1 MTQSNSLRKL
11 MTGAGAAAV
20 LAGSLTAGDPGKTV
34 INDKMPIES
43 SFCDIFKKNT
53 LYEGDG
59 FIKKVK
65 LKGRY
70 HGQFI
75 SQSED
80 INGVYN
86 NSYNEYDHRRF
97 RLGLEIEMAHDL
109 TLVASNNI
117 ADGTGGFG
125 ATVGHGL
132 TTGTFF
138 DDWDELNLA
147 WEPSDDFYVI
157 VGKQKQKIT
166 RENTTSSNSILTI
179 ERAPITNS
187 VISNKPWGVAVGF
200 KALGLSHEVGAWV
213 AGGDR
218 DVNGERWDYAD
229 FDSRESFTYR
239 TSYDLAEST
248 TLFFDYQ
255 YTDNSGGF
263 INPGTGVIGGG
274 GGAGPLGDTNL
285 GSIFEHVA
293 AVGTES
299 EWGQFGLITDF
310 IYASNGLTGGG
321 LPVGYDTFGVVIMPY
336 YNLTEKLQF
345 VTRYS
350 YMEEGREQRTQRF
363 GPNAANRQTVEDY
376 HTFYAGL
383 NYYVCKHNLKIMGG
397 YEYATGTQFGA
408 VPNDIDTGTWM
419 LAVRTS
425 W

>member
-1 MTQSNSLRKL
+1 

-20 LAGSLTAGDPGKTV
+20 LAGGSLTAGDYGKTV
-34 INDKMPIES
+34 INDKMPIET

-65 LKGRY
+65 FKGRY
-70 HGQFI
+70 HGQWI
-75 SQSED
+75 SQTED

-86 NSYNEYDHRRF
+86 NGYHEYQNRRF
-97 RLGLEIEMAHDL
+97 RLGIEIEMAHDL

-117 ADGTGGFG
+117 ADGTGGG
-125 ATVGHGL
+125 TGTDPGHGL
-132 TTGTFF
+132 AYGRFF

-179 ERAPITNS
+179 ERSPIVSS
-187 VISNKPWGVAVGF
+187 VVSNKPWGVAVGF
-200 KALGLSHEVGAWV
+200 NALGLSHEVGAYV
-213 AGGDR
+213 AGGER
-218 DVNGERWDYAD
+218 EANMERWDYVSL
-229 FDSRESFTYR
+229 DSRASFTYR
-239 TSYDLAEST
+239 TSFDISEET

-255 YTDNSGGF
+255 YTDNSSGVV
-263 INPGTGVIGGG
+263 NPGTGLL
-274 GGAGPLGDTNL
+274 GGANGPGPIGDTNL
-285 GSIFEHVA
+285 GSIFEHVV

-299 EWGQFGLITDF
+299 KWGQLGLTTDF
-310 IYASNGLTGGG
+310 IYAANGLTGGG
-321 LPVGYDTFGVVIMPY
+321 LPVGYDTYGVVIMPY
-336 YNLTEKLQF
+336 YDITDKLQL
-345 VTRYS
+345 VTKYS

-363 GPNAANRQTVEDY
+363 DVRQSVENY

-383 NYYVCKHNLKIMGG
+383 NYYICKHNLKLMAG
-397 YEYATGTQFGA
+397 YEYATGDVFNS
-408 VPNDIDTGTWM
+408 VNEVDTGSWM